1 MRGHFG
7 PHEHRGE
14 VVGPVVTDKLLESPE
29 LASLRVLGL
38 QYLQNLDKGGMEAG
52 DQKLANVH
60 LK

>member
-14 VVGPVVTDKLLESPE
+14 VVSPVVTDKLLESPE
-29 LASLRVLGL
+29 LASLCVLGL
-38 QYLQNLDKGGMEAG
+38 QDLQNLDKGGMEAG